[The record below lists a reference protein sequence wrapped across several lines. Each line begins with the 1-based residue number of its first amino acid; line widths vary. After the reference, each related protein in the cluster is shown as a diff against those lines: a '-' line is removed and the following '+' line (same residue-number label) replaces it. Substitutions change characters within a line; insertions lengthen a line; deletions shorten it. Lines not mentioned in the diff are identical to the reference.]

1 MRKLSNKVEDVYVV
15 EGYMDVIGMYK
26 EGIDNVVA
34 NLGTA
39 LTDKQILILNQF
51 LII

>member
-1 MRKLSNKVEDVYVV
+1 MTRCGVN
-15 EGYMDVIGMYK
+15 
-26 EGIDNVVA
+26 NVVA

-51 LII
+51 FDHIIIFLMEILVEEKQP